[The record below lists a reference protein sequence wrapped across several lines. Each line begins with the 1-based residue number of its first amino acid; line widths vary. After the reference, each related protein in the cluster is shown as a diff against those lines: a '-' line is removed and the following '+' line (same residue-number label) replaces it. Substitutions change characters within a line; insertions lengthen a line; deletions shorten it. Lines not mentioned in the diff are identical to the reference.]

1 MTPHSA
7 HPTRSR
13 PAGVIHVLLVL
24 LSLFALPLLAAAPAQ
39 PTRSPAERPVAV
51 VGERTI
57 GWSELAPLLAEA
69 SGAQILE
76 EYALGQV
83 LKEECGKRSIT
94 IGRDQITAE
103 RTLLTAMLAKSARV
117 PSAEG
122 EGLLAKVRHTRGLGD
137 LRFKGLLERNAALRA
152 MVRAGVGD
160 PPIFISEE
168 DLTTAYELKYGAR
181 VRARLILVNTQ
192 EAANAAAAKLKSGT
206 PFGEVAGEVSLDP
219 SSSRGGLLD
228 PFSLTD
234 TSYPVAVRKTLL
246 SIAPGSTSEPL
257 GVTWGGTNDTPNQPG
272 FAIVKLEENI
282 PAASDAPTREA
293 AAKDLELEV
302 RTVRERAAMDK
313 LAKKLLRTI
322 GISAMD
328 GSLNWSWEGR
338 PK

>member
-1 MTPHSA
+1 MT
-7 HPTRSR
+7 
-13 PAGVIHVLLVL
+13 L
-24 LSLFALPLLAAAPAQ
+24 LSARSLLTAAGLALVAIPLLATAPAQ
-39 PTRSPAERPVAV
+39 PAKTPAERPVAV

-69 SGAQILE
+69 SGGQILE

-83 LKEECGKRSIT
+83 LKEECTKRNIT
-94 IGRDQITAE
+94 IGRDQVNAE
-103 RTLLTAMLAKSARV
+103 RTLLTDMLAKAARV
-117 PSAEG
+117 PATEG
-122 EGLLAKVRHTRGLGD
+122 EGLLAKVRRTRGLGD

-152 MVRAGVGD
+152 MVRSGVGD
-160 PPIFISEE
+160 TPVSITDE
-168 DLTTAYELKYGAR
+168 DINTAYELKYGAR
-181 VRARLILVNTQ
+181 VRARLILVGTQ
-192 EAANAAAAKLKSGT
+192 EAANAAAAKLKAGT
-206 PFGEVAGEVSLDP
+206 PFAEVAGDVSLDP

-246 SIAPGSTSEPL
+246 SIAPGAVSEPL
-257 GVTWGGTNDTPNQPG
+257 GVTWGGTTDTPNQPG

-282 PAASDAPTREA
+282 PAVSGAPSRDA

-313 LAKKLLRTI
+313 LAKKLLRTV

-328 GSLNWSWEGR
+328 GSLNWAWEGR
-338 PK
+338 VK

>member
-1 MTPHSA
+1 MT
-7 HPTRSR
+7 
-13 PAGVIHVLLVL
+13 
-24 LSLFALPLLAAAPAQ
+24 PLLARCFPAALLTLLACPLLATAPDQ
-39 PTRSPAERPVAV
+39 PGKSPAERPVAV
-51 VGERTI
+51 VGERTL
-57 GWSELAPLLAEA
+57 GWSDLAPLLAEA

-94 IGRDQITAE
+94 IGRDQISAE
-103 RTLLTAMLAKSARV
+103 RILLTDMLAKSARV
-117 PSAEG
+117 STSEG
-122 EGLLAKVRHTRGLGD
+122 EGLLAKVRRTRGLGE

-160 PPIFISEE
+160 PPISISEE
-168 DLTTAYELKYGAR
+168 DLTTAYDLKFGAR
-181 VRARLILVNTQ
+181 VRARLILVGTQ
-192 EAANAAAAKLKSGT
+192 DAANAAAAKLKAGT
-206 PFGEVAGEVSLDP
+206 PFAEVAGEVSLDP
-219 SSSRGGLLD
+219 SASSGGLLA
-228 PFSLTD
+228 PFSLSD

-246 SIAPGSTSEPL
+246 SIAPGTTSEPL

-272 FAIVKLEENI
+272 FAIVKLEETI
-282 PAASDAPTREA
+282 PAAPDAPSRDA

>member
-1 MTPHSA
+1 MT
-7 HPTRSR
+7 
-13 PAGVIHVLLVL
+13 L
-24 LSLFALPLLAAAPAQ
+24 LSARSLAVAAGFALLALPLLATAPAQ
-39 PTRSPAERPVAV
+39 PAKSAAERPVAV
-51 VGERTI
+51 IGERTI
-57 GWSELAPLLAEA
+57 GWSELAPLLAES

-83 LKEECGKRSIT
+83 LKEECAKRSIT
-94 IGRDQITAE
+94 ITRDQIAAE
-103 RTLLTAMLAKSARV
+103 RSLLTDMLAKAARA
-117 PSAEG
+117 PASEG
-122 EGLLAKVRHTRGLGD
+122 EGLLAKVRRTRGLGE

-160 PPIFISEE
+160 APISIT
-168 DLTTAYELKYGAR
+168 DDDIATAYELKYGAR
-181 VRARLILVNTQ
+181 VRARLILVSTQ
-192 EAANAAAAKLKSGT
+192 EAATAAAAKLKAGT
-206 PFGEVAGEVSLDP
+206 PFAEVAGEVSLDP
-219 SSSRGGLLD
+219 SAARGGLLD

-246 SIAPGSTSEPL
+246 SIQPGETSEPL
-257 GVTWGGTNDTPNQPG
+257 GVTWGGTSDTPNQPG

-282 PAASDAPTREA
+282 PAAATAPSKDA

-328 GSLNWSWEGR
+328 PSLNWSWEGR
-338 PK
+338 TK